1 MGKNDCFIYL
11 DRQNAFWRMDSNMF
25 IQFMSHVSDYFGIN
39 NKDTGLNMDRVQ
51 YAEISGED
59 LTTVSAIFGGYSPDE
74 NRILLVPVY
83 PQRFILP
90 VKNCFNVFVSESDSE
105 ELKSIH
111 LKAK

>member
-25 IQFMSHVSDYFGIN
+25 LQFMSHVSDYFGVSC
-39 NKDTGLNMDRVQ
+39 KDSVFNPERVQ
-51 YAEISGED
+51 YAEITGED
-59 LTTVSAIFGGYSPDE
+59 LNIVSAIFGGYSPDE
-74 NRILLVPVY
+74 NRILLVPVH

-90 VKNCFNVFVSESDSE
+90 IKNTFNVFVHEKDGN